1 MIIGIPREIKKD
13 EYRVAL
19 LPVGAQL
26 LVEDG
31 HTVLVEKGAGRGCG
45 YDDADYIGVGA
56 ELVDT
61 ASEIYQQAEMV
72 IKVKEPQPVEI
83 AELKE
88 NQILFC
94 YFHFAGSRELIEDI
108 SNYSNWGLL

>member
-31 HTVLVEKGAGRGCG
+31 HTILIEKGAGRG
-45 YDDADYIGVGA
+45 
-56 ELVDT
+56 
-61 ASEIYQQAEMV
+61 
-72 IKVKEPQPVEI
+72 
-83 AELKE
+83 
-88 NQILFC
+88 
-94 YFHFAGSRELIEDI
+94 R
-108 SNYSNWGLL
+108 